1 MQLIRLQNRGN
12 ASVGAIE
19 LLAPFFLRLLYK
31 DISKKFAS
39 GIPSASRVN
48 EHDTRN

>member
-19 LLAPFFLRLLYK
+19 LLAPFFLRLSYK

-48 EHDTRN
+48 EHDARN